1 MGIQCRLLA
10 QVETSQEA
18 SGSRTVTDETITYT
32 MQTLS
37 QELLETCRQLNG
49 LLKTKDPYH
58 SEIVERMLNKIEN
71 EQNKD
76 SDRDLILKALTG
88 VL

>member
-1 MGIQCRLLA
+1 
-10 QVETSQEA
+10 
-18 SGSRTVTDETITYT
+18 